1 MENKDNIEK
10 EIDSIKRYIIKLNDQ
25 INQDSKLTNKL

>member
-1 MENKDNIEK
+1 MENKDIIEK
-10 EIDSIKRYIIKLNDQ
+10 EIDSIKTYIIELNDQ